1 MTITSCFDSS
11 SLESCHVFSP
21 FACYVVR
28 NCPTMLWYPASLK
41 VICQQITHHLP
52 TKLGNTIFVWKANAS
67 DKSRWCSSVQ
77 KSATWKIIGPQAA
90 KEIAKVP
97 LSNSTIGRRI
107 DDMSADIERSGWR
120 GLREN
125 KAMWEILSAS
135 WWVNRREWPRTTFGI
150 CEIYWWRRNLCLCL
164 PHKTTGEVIY
174 CVITEY
180 LEQGGQSWKNSI
192 SVCIDG
198 SAAMTGNVK
207 GFISRIRE
215 QTKMSAQHIV
225 SFTGRHWLPGVKM
238 N

>member
-77 KSATWKIIGPQAA
+77 KSATWKMIGPQAA

-150 CEIYWWRRNLCLCL
+150 CEIYWWRRNLWELFIVFAAQNNGRGNILCNNRV
-164 PHKTTGEVIY
+164 P
-174 CVITEY
+174 
-180 LEQGGQSWKNSI
+180 W
-192 SVCIDG
+192 
-198 SAAMTGNVK
+198 
-207 GFISRIRE
+207 
-215 QTKMSAQHIV
+215 
-225 SFTGRHWLPGVKM
+225 TGRSKLEKFYQCLHRWFCCDDRQCQRFYQQDQRANKNVCTTHCFLHREALVARG
-238 N
+238 